1 MNSIHS
7 LDVVI
12 GMVMVFLAVSLVCSS
27 VNEVLAAAF
36 ELRASTLEGALES
49 LLGSNLAKQVLE
61 QPLVPSAVNN
71 AHNKRTPPYIDPA
84 LFATAL
90 LDCIVPPPA
99 ANAAAPAVAPPP
111 SQSDAAETP
120 QTTSAPSQPAS
131 VPSQQFVDAHDAIT
145 QLSASPMKRSLV
157 AFLREAHG
165 DYTKLQTQIANWYDA
180 YMDRIGG
187 AYKRRSQWIISIIAI
202 AVVASLNVDTLKIY
216 KQLTTQPVFAAALA
230 DKAKGLI
237 SSPAPNATVPPDIG
251 SAVDAVNAK
260 IAAFPV
266 PIGWHHD
273 DSPSLNPWWR
283 KVIGL
288 FITAL
293 AASLGAPFWFDTLS
307 KLANLRSAGAK
318 PNGN

>member
-1 MNSIHS
+1 MNSIPS

-36 ELRASTLEGALES
+36 ELRAATLEGALES
-49 LLGSNLAKQVLE
+49 LLGNNLARQVLA
-61 QPLVPSAVNN
+61 QPIVPSAVTDGD
-71 AHNKRTPPYIDPA
+71 NKRTPPYIEPA

-90 LDCIVPPPA
+90 LDCILPDPAPDGAVPA
-99 ANAAAPAVAPPP
+99 ASSAAQPGAPGAPAPT
-111 SQSDAAETP
+111 QSA
-120 QTTSAPSQPAS
+120 
-131 VPSQQFVDAHDAIT
+131 PSQQFVAAHAAIT
-145 QLSASPMKRSLV
+145 NLSDSSAKRSLV

-187 AYKRRSQWIISIIAI
+187 AYKRRSQWIIAIIAV
-202 AVVASLNVDTLKIY
+202 AVVGSLNVDSLKIY
-216 KQLTTQPVFAAALA
+216 KQLTTQPIFAAALA
-230 DKAKGLI
+230 DKAK
-237 SSPAPNATVPPDIG
+237 SMVASPAPNATVPPDIG
-251 SAVDAVNAK
+251 SAVDAVDAK
-260 IAAFPV
+260 IASFPV

-273 DSPSLNPWWR
+273 DSPSVNLWWR
-283 KVIGL
+283 KMIGL

-293 AASLGAPFWFDTLS
+293 AASLGAPFWFDALS

-318 PNGN
+318 PDGS